1 MKMLWKLTDNI
12 KYEDCEVSAAR
23 AQSLPR
29 LQARSSASLLSSPPA
44 ARGGWDKLCPALRP
58 PLRFAL
64 RAQGRSRRGRLG
76 TFPSFTLLLRSPLS
90 HSPRPAPIFSGPV
103 LSVAKDG
110 RAWVFEVVLA
120 TGQASVN
127 SACLSNELL
136 RAQVT
141 RVRKGKPLSLFNCL

>member
-64 RAQGRSRRGRLG
+64 RAQGRSQRGRLG

-110 RAWVFEVVLA
+110 RAWVFEVV
-120 TGQASVN
+120 TGNRAGVCELRLSLQRASEGPGHQ
-127 SACLSNELL
+127 SE
-136 RAQVT
+136 
-141 RVRKGKPLSLFNCL
+141 KGKTPFPL